1 MAAVRGSLRPIGG
14 AGGHR
19 CATLGTLRTMPDAAQ
34 APLPADPIEP
44 GEGADTLPTGIV
56 WDDALCEY
64 DLGPFHPMA
73 PIRLTLTRELARTA
87 GLLDRPGVE
96 ILPAPVASDDQLA
109 RVHDPAYI
117 EAVERASRPLE
128 EMTAE
133 ELDELLRF
141 GIGGDDVPPFPG
153 MHRASARIVGG
164 SLGAVDA
171 IRSGR
176 VRRAVNF
183 AGGLHHAKSSSASG
197 FCVYNDAAAA
207 IRHALDTG
215 EERVMYVDVDVHH
228 GDGVERLL
236 WDEPRAVTLSVH
248 ETGERLF
255 PGTGFIQDSGGPGAP
270 GTAINLPLPSRTT
283 ADGWVRAIRA
293 TVPALVRA
301 VRPTLLVTQHGADS
315 HRLDPLAD
323 LSVSLEAQREVM
335 LLMRELADEVCD
347 GRWLALGGGG

>member
-1 MAAVRGSLRPIGG
+1 
-14 AGGHR
+14 
-19 CATLGTLRTMPDAAQ
+19 MPDAAQ

-44 GEGADTLPTGIV
+44 GEGADRTLPTGVV
-56 WDDALCEY
+56 WDHALCEY

-183 AGGLHHAKSSSASG
+183 AGGLHHAKSSSA
-197 FCVYNDAAAA
+197 
-207 IRHALDTG
+207 
-215 EERVMYVDVDVHH
+215 
-228 GDGVERLL
+228 
-236 WDEPRAVTLSVH
+236 
-248 ETGERLF
+248 
-255 PGTGFIQDSGGPGAP
+255 
-270 GTAINLPLPSRTT
+270 
-283 ADGWVRAIRA
+283 
-293 TVPALVRA
+293 
-301 VRPTLLVTQHGADS
+301 
-315 HRLDPLAD
+315 
-323 LSVSLEAQREVM
+323 
-335 LLMRELADEVCD
+335 
-347 GRWLALGGGG
+347 